1 MSAKK
6 CWSKRKSNLYH
17 WVLSNRNNAKKDK
30 LSHVFLGLC
39 SNQEKSEIR
48 HNLKNFFRFSRPYK
62 VCETKFDFFLQIWR
76 GNISNNFY
84 PFLSLHGKL
93 IISYRFLLSKV
104 IIDLQNTKHIRKKVT
119 RINIASSPSKNI
131 TLYLIMFIWADTSGI
146 QYEDRSKKLVLG
158 TVINTTKN
166 HHIVLEIT
174 YQ

>member
-1 MSAKK
+1 MYFLTSAKK
-6 CWSKRKSNLYH
+6 YWSKRKSNLYH
-17 WVLSNRNNAKKDK
+17 WVLSNRKNAKKDK
-30 LSHVFLGLC
+30 LSQVFLDLC
-39 SNQEKSEIR
+39 SNQKKSEIR
-48 HNLKNFFRFSRPYK
+48 HKLKNFFRFSRPYN
-62 VCETKFDFFLQIWR
+62 DFFLQIWR
-76 GNISNNFY
+76 RNIYNNFY

-119 RINIASSPSKNI
+119 RINVASSPSKNI
-131 TLYLIMFIWADTSGI
+131 TLYPIMFIWADTSGI

-158 TVINTTKN
+158 TVINTRKN